1 MFEKTKGN
9 KMQQWGSN
17 PTLYAPVDFF
27 GKKKKS
33 FYGPPLCVYYFF
45 FFFFFIFLKLRRNR
59 PDTWSI
65 PSHITPEPPKMIF
78 GLKKLIKG
86 PKMVTKRG
94 QKLYK

>member
-17 PTLYAPVDFF
+17 PTLYALVDFW
-27 GKKKKS
+27 KKI
-33 FYGPPLCVYYFF
+33 FMDRPYVYIYIFFYFF
-45 FFFFFIFLKLRRNR
+45 FFFFFSPKLQRKR

-65 PSHITPEPPKMIF
+65 PFHITPEPPKMTF

-86 PKMVTKRG
+86 PKRVTKRG

>member
-17 PTLYAPVDFF
+17 PTLYAPIDFW
-27 GKKKKS
+27 KKKI
-33 FYGPPLCVYYFF
+33 YGPPLCVYYYFF
-45 FFFFFIFLKLRRNR
+45 FIIFLKLRRNR

-65 PSHITPEPPKMIF
+65 PSHITPEPPKLIF